1 MTRLS
6 QEEPAMPIAIKPI
19 KSNHVRA
26 IKELSPYLSPE
37 DIAAVTKISLYEVRS
52 ALSRRPAG
60 DKPKSR
66 AQ

>member
-1 MTRLS
+1 
-6 QEEPAMPIAIKPI
+6 MPIAIKPT
-19 KSNHVRA
+19 KATHVRA

-37 DIAAVTKISLYEVRS
+37 DIAAVTKITLTEVRA

-66 AQ
+66 VQ

>member
-1 MTRLS
+1 MS
-6 QEEPAMPIAIKPI
+6 IAIKPT
-19 KSNHVRA
+19 KATHVRA

-37 DIAAVTKISLYEVRS
+37 DIAAVTKISLTEVRG
-52 ALSRRPAG
+52 ALKRRPAG